1 MEFWLGILIEIVFY
15 FSIVSI
21 YFFPQMKKTFWKKL
35 AVDSVQRN
43 WLPSWDHPELV
54 NQHYWTFCLV
64 TSKSIVFV
72 LCTHITK
79 GQLSPQKFSI
89 YDAINQTLKQNIYN
103 FRSTLESIQENSE
116 EEEKKH
122 YDSVVGTCIS
132 CCVWIIYLLPWQ
144 AKTTIHTRFHR
155 LFFLF
160 ISVKTK
166 DLARSFKTFLFFFL
180 LKTKYGFSTYALWT
194 TAEEKK
200 NNNVTLFFQ
209 ASERSANRTIYERSL
224 QIKIIPRFCIYELRF
239 QHFSVF
245 FLLFNSSISTDM
257 KLIYDVFE
265 WRVITLNSKLRVR
278 HFSCWMFQ
286 QHWNGKNGSAKKKQR
301 KQQQQLQQKP
311 KYSAKNHGFYCN
323 RKSLFSN
330 GIESWIFSQ
339 FQCKRKK
346 QNSDAFIGL
355 LLNKKLDF
363 I

>member
-239 QHFSVF
+239 QHFSGF
-245 FLLFNSSISTDM
+245 FVVQFFHFNWYETHIRRVWMTRNNPE
-257 KLIYDVFE
+257 FE
-265 WRVITLNSKLRVR
+265 
-278 HFSCWMFQ
+278 
-286 QHWNGKNGSAKKKQR
+286 
-301 KQQQQLQQKP
+301 
-311 KYSAKNHGFYCN
+311 
-323 RKSLFSN
+323 
-330 GIESWIFSQ
+330 IESSA
-339 FQCKRKK
+339 FQ
-346 QNSDAFIGL
+346 
-355 LLNKKLDF
+355 LLNVPATLKWQKWKCEKETTKATTTTTTTET
-363 I
+363 